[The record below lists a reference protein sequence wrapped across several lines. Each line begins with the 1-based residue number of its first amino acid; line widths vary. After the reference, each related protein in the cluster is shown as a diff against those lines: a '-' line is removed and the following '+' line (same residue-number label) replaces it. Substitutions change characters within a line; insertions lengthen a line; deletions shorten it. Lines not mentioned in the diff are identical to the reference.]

1 MPAAFPHIDPARLPG
16 MIDPARTALVVVDVQ
31 VDFAAPEGLL
41 GRLGVDLSAAHEAI
55 DRCERLVAAARRA
68 GATVALMR
76 VVTRPETDSRALK
89 TLMAR
94 RGQPGGE
101 AICRAEGGGADYYR
115 IFPEPGDIEVQKL
128 LYDSFHGT
136 DFDARLRARDID
148 TLVVC
153 GLSTD
158 CCVDQTARAAFHRD
172 YDVFLV
178 SDACA
183 AYEPGLHESALNALE
198 KNCALLTTTDAVEA
212 AWHHGG
218 NAAARVAAL
227 SLPAGE

>member
-1 MPAAFPHIDPARLPG
+1 MPIRELTKALPHVDAALLPG
-16 MIDPARTALVVVDVQ
+16 MIDPATTALVVVDIQ

-41 GRLGVDLSAAHEAI
+41 GRVGVDLSPAATAI
-55 DRCERLVAAARRA
+55 DNCEALVAAARAA
-68 GATVALMR
+68 GVTVALMR
-76 VVTRPETDSRALK
+76 VVTRPETDSRALR

-101 AICRAEGGGADYYR
+101 AICRADEAGADYYR
-115 IFPEPGDIEVQKL
+115 IFPEPDDIEIQKL

-136 DFDARLRARDID
+136 DFDEQLRARGVQ
-148 TLVVC
+148 TLVIC

-158 CCVDQTARAAFHRD
+158 CCVDQTARGAFHRD

-183 AYEPGLHESALNALE
+183 AYEPGLHESSLSALE
-198 KNCALLTTTDAVEA
+198 KNCVLLTTTAAVEV
-212 AWHHGG
+212 AWT
-218 NAAARVAAL
+218 R
-227 SLPAGE
+227 

>member
-1 MPAAFPHIDPARLPG
+1 MAELMETVALPHVDAASLPP
-16 MIDPARTALVVVDVQ
+16 MIDPARTALVVVDIQ

-41 GRLGVDLSAAHEAI
+41 GRVGVDLSEAEAAI
-55 DRCERLVAAARRA
+55 DRCERLVAAARFA

-76 VVTRPETDSRALK
+76 VVTRADTDSRALR

-94 RGQPGGE
+94 RGRPGGE
-101 AICRAEGGGADYYR
+101 AICRADEAGADYYR
-115 IFPEPGDIEVQKL
+115 IFPEPGDIEVQKR

-136 DFDARLRARDID
+136 DFDAQLQARGID

-158 CCVDQTARAAFHRD
+158 CCVDQTARAAFHHD
-172 YDVFLV
+172 YDVFIV

-198 KNCALLTTTDAVEA
+198 KNCVLLTTTPAVEA
-212 AWHHGG
+212 AWT
-218 NAAARVAAL
+218 R
-227 SLPAGE
+227 

>member
-1 MPAAFPHIDPARLPG
+1 MADGTALVAHSLPHIDAAALPD
-16 MIDPARTALVVVDVQ
+16 MIDPTRTALVLVDIQ
-31 VDFAAPEGLL
+31 VDFAAPQGLL
-41 GRLGVDLSAAHEAI
+41 GQAGVDLSPAHKAI
-55 DRCERLVAAARRA
+55 DLCERLVAAARA
-68 GATVALMR
+68 SGVVVALMR

-89 TLMAR
+89 NFMVR

-101 AICRAEGGGADYYR
+101 AICRVEGGGADYYR
-115 IFPEPGDIEVQKL
+115 IFPQPGDVEIRKR

-136 DFDARLRARDID
+136 DFDEQLRARGVD
-148 TLVVC
+148 TLVIC

-183 AYEPGLHESALNALE
+183 AYEPGLHERALSALE
-198 KNCALLTTTDAVEA
+198 KNCALLTTTDAVVA
-212 AWHHGG
+212 AWT
-218 NAAARVAAL
+218 
-227 SLPAGE
+227 P